1 MCAPKAD
8 CQDGLLCAALPLPL
22 RCFLKP
28 WLAHG
33 VVRCACLLPMLCFR
47 RSLIAVPRDCRLFHA
62 HPLHACFQCGCVRVA
77 PLHAHESQAQGGC
90 PTVHHHHN
98 TAQAGH
104 LYTRAGTL
112 GIDGA
117 AMGNGSQAGALAGGI
132 AVDVQG
138 EVVGYQVCLCVRAG
152 VWGGKGAG
160 RSGERQCELGG
171 RVPCPQMLAHGVA
184 IAPHCR

>member
-1 MCAPKAD
+1 MHRFTVSLLYPDPALDATAGGASAD
-8 CQDGLLCAALPLPL
+8 
-22 RCFLKP
+22 R
-28 WLAHG
+28 
-33 VVRCACLLPMLCFR
+33 
-47 RSLIAVPRDCRLFHA
+47 
-62 HPLHACFQCGCVRVA
+62 
-77 PLHAHESQAQGGC
+77 
-90 PTVHHHHN
+90 N
-98 TAQAGH
+98 TSTYWRKDFSFVLDQPNASSSANSS
-104 LYTRAGTL
+104 
-112 GIDGA
+112 GA

-160 RSGERQCELGG
+160 RSGGRQCELGG